1 LVAKQVFK
9 SFWAVVE
16 DDSGSLQY
24 NRGWERIPENW
35 YRTPSDYGLLNL
47 NVDLLDWISKYPEL
61 ASIGGNTG
69 TIDSFTGL
77 NIENITSGVLNAETL
92 LEGNN
97 LLCFG
102 LQVVKTFSPDSLS
115 SLYATL
121 GEVLGLLTDTLGTAL
136 TDLACPP
143 FGDLKYEGQPLW
155 EGLLDTYA
163 GPAKAGSAL

>member
-1 LVAKQVFK
+1 V
-9 SFWAVVE
+9 
-16 DDSGSLQY
+16 
-24 NRGWERIPENW
+24 
-35 YRTPSDYGLLNL
+35 
-47 NVDLLDWISKYPEL
+47 DWISKYPEL

-69 TIDSFTGL
+69 TTNSFTLL
-77 NIENITSGVLNAETL
+77 NIANITSGVLNAETL

-97 LLCFG
+97 LICFV

-121 GEVLGLLTDTLGTAL
+121 DEVLGLLTDTLGTAL

-143 FGDLKYEGQPLW
+143 FMDLEYGGQPLW
-155 EGLLDTYA
+155 EGLLDTYP